1 MYDISIMI
9 KENYSL
15 FHNNTFGIDAK
26 CSYFIEYGTIEEL
39 KDALAFAKEKGVKM
53 LHIGRNRAYKLV
65 GDGSI
70 RTIRFGTTHR
80 IPKQCV
86 IDYVMRVTADKEKE
100 N

>member
-1 MYDISIMI
+1 MKEGIIMFAEYPDIVTV
-9 KENYSL
+9 NDL
-15 FHNNTFGIDAK
+15 
-26 CSYFIEYGTIEEL
+26 
-39 KDALAFAKEKGVKM
+39 VKM

-86 IDYVMRVTADKEKE
+86 IDYVMRVTADKEQE

>member
-1 MYDISIMI
+1 M
-9 KENYSL
+9 KEN
-15 FHNNTFGIDAK
+15 NTMFA
-26 CSYFIEYGTIEEL
+26 EYPDIVTVNDL
-39 KDALAFAKEKGVKM
+39 VAM

-70 RTIRFGTTHR
+70 RSIRFGTVHR

-86 IDYVMRVTADKEKE
+86 IDYVMRGSAEGKKE